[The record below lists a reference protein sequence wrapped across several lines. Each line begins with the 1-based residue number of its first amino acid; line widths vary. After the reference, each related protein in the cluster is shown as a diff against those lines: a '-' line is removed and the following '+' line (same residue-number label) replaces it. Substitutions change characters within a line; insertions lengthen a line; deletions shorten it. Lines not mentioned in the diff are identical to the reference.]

1 VSDDAARLD
10 RVRDEGDERFD
21 VLDRQGAPTGRA
33 RTRREV
39 HADGDWHGA
48 VHVWIVDGEN
58 RVLLQRRAPG
68 KDLAGGRIDV
78 SVGGHLR
85 AGETWPEALR
95 EVEEELGVTV
105 GPEDVAPLG
114 SVASERLYADAI
126 DREHQQVFALRLDRE
141 LRQYVPD
148 PAEVDVLYLVPLA
161 RALRL
166 WRDGAHVPAEGR
178 DAQGRPAHAL
188 LHEGDLIQEGR
199 AGTLE
204 ELLRL
209 ADWAG
214 VEEPP
219 PDGGDAP

>member
-1 VSDDAARLD
+1 
-10 RVRDEGDERFD
+10 VRDEGDERFD
-21 VLDRQGAPTGRA
+21 VLDREGAPTGRT

-39 HADGDWHGA
+39 HAGGDWHGA
-48 VHVWIVDGEN
+48 VHVWIVDVED

-105 GPEDVAPLG
+105 GPQDVAPLG
-114 SVASERLYADAI
+114 TIASERIYEDAI

-141 LRQYVPD
+141 LRQYAPD

-178 DAQGRPAHAL
+178 DAQGRPSHAL
-188 LHEGDLIQEGR
+188 LHEGDLIEEGR
-199 AGTLE
+199 AGTLQ
-204 ELLRL
+204 ELRRL
-209 ADWAG
+209 AEWAG
-214 VEEPP
+214 VDEPP
-219 PDGGDAP
+219 PDRDAPLSSR